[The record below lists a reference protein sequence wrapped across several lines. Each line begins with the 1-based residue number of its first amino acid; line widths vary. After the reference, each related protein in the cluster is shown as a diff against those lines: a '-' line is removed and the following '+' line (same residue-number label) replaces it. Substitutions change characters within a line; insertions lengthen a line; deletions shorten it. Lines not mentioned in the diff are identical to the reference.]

1 MGFLSGLVGGV
12 TGFLTGGPVG
22 AAVGAVSGF
31 ASGGGDKSTGS
42 SSSSSSTSQ
51 QTELRPFSAQ
61 EQTLYDSAMSSAQ
74 AAGKP
79 MTELE
84 KTQLRERIFNAS
96 YQPQAQ
102 AITQSYQT
110 AGAQN
115 YANAARRGGAFNSS
129 TKDREDLNAA
139 SQARDLGSAANTAT
153 LNAEQMLL
161 QEQENRRLAVASA
174 NDTLNSLWDARL
186 KGSKIVN
193 TSSGRG
199 KTETKSPDTFWQTAA
214 SGIGQALTDKDSWWN
229 KRSSGGGATGEA
241 A

>member
-31 ASGGGDKSTGS
+31 ASGGGDKTTGS

-102 AITQSYQT
+102 AITQGRRT
-110 AGAQN
+110 TPTPRGAV
-115 YANAARRGGAFNSS
+115 GPFNSS

-174 NDTLNSLWDARL
+174 NDTLNCA
-186 KGSKIVN
+186 V
-193 TSSGRG
+193 GR
-199 KTETKSPDTFWQTAA
+199 SPQGVEDRQH
-214 SGIGQALTDKDSWWN
+214 QQ
-229 KRSSGGGATGEA
+229 RSRED
-241 A
+241 